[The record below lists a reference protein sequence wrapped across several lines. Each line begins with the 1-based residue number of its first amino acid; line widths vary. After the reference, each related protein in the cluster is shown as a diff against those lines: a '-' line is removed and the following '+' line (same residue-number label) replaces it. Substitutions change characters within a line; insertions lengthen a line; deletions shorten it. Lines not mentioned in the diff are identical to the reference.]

1 MKLYNCLK
9 YGNGRYPSSSGYA
22 EEIHVLKDLSSNPST
37 GPEIDIFTAICCKK
51 CTDVC
56 LNRPKKTPGYCP
68 Y

>member
-37 GPEIDIFTAICCKK
+37 GH
-51 CTDVC
+51 
-56 LNRPKKTPGYCP
+56 
-68 Y
+68 